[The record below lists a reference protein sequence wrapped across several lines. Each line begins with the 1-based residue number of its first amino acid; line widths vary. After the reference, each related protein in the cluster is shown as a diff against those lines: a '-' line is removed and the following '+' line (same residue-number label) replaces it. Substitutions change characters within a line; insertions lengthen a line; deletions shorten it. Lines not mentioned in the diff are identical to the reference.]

1 MTMLWIVSDIPQ
13 SRTRLKKLPEVKY
26 SFKYE
31 YSYFSLD
38 CEIKIIPIANKTSP
52 PGMNLPINKLV
63 NSIPAPIIQDITP
76 NLNFHLFCITI
87 FILSKTLHLQFC
99 HF

>member
-1 MTMLWIVSDIPQ
+1 M
-13 SRTRLKKLPEVKY
+13 K
-26 SFKYE
+26 

-63 NSIPAPIIQDITP
+63 NSIPVPIIP
-76 NLNFHLFCITI
+76 NIIPDLNFHLFCIKPFYI
-87 FILSKTLHLQFC
+87 YLKHCIY
-99 HF
+99 HFFS